1 MSSTKKL
8 LKAAR
13 ECLATKEFKDAL
25 KHCKAAIKEDRACYE
40 AFL

>member
-1 MSSTKKL
+1 MSSTKKF

-13 ECLATKEFKDAL
+13 ECLAKKEYRDAL
-25 KHCKAAIKEDRACYE
+25 QHCKAAIKEDKNCYE